1 MYRSPNPLFVRFSDF
16 HPQYQTESFFYN
28 VLLQRVAFRSEAA
41 LLSPAN
47 LEQSYF
53 SECRYRGLVADDE
66 VRVQKLLPAAIGL
79 RIGCSAEVVA
89 CLKVVLQEM

>member
-1 MYRSPNPLFVRFSDF
+1 MYRSPKPLFVRFSDF

-41 LLSPAN
+41 MLSPAN

-66 VRVQKLLPAAIGL
+66 VRVQKLLPDAIGL
-79 RIGCSAEVVA
+79 PNGCSSEVVV
-89 CLKVVLQEM
+89 CLKAVWQEM